1 MAAMLAQLALAGL
14 VTAAAEAAAPK
25 PHIVYI
31 LSDNLCAACPP
42 PLHSHPH
49 STTGVRRA
57 VHSGWGNVGYHRK
70 HSSPSPEVVTP
81 RLDELVATGI
91 ELDRHCARHH
101 HLSNPHPRLSQTL
114 LSLRRLQV
122 L

>member
-1 MAAMLAQLALAGL
+1 MLAQLAMAAS

-31 LSDNLCAACPP
+31 LSDNLCPFPAPT
-42 PLHSHPH
+42 PLTLPTLSWLN
-49 STTGVRRA
+49 RRR
-57 VHSGWGNVGYHRK
+57 VLHSGWGNVGYHRK

-91 ELDRHCARHH
+91 ELDR
-101 HLSNPHPRLSQTL
+101 L
-114 LSLRRLQV
+114 
-122 L
+122 